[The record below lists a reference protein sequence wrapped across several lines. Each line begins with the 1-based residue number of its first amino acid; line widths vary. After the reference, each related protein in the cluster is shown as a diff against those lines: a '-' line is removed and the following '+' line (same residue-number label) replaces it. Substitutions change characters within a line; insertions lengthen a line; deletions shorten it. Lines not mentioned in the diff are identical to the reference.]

1 MALWAMPPKIKIY
14 EALSAVADGRV
25 TLTGPTSATVRSSTG
40 ERLYHVAWS
49 EDMRSI
55 TSDDPASQWQGYL
68 GYPII
73 AVLLQLGKIPY
84 DQRRA
89 KLLAGIP
96 WRAINTR
103 FRRNYEQALNYVLEQ
118 IQARGGRKEE
128 LIAEVEQ
135 IFAHL
140 EQLKLERSRR

>member
-25 TLTGPTSATVRSSTG
+25 TLTGPTSAVVRSSTG
-40 ERLYHVAWS
+40 EKLYHVAWS
-49 EDMRSI
+49 EDLCIS
-55 TSDDPASQWQGYL
+55 SDDPASRWQGYL

-73 AVLLQLGKIPY
+73 AVLLQLGKLPY
-84 DQRRA
+84 DQERA

-103 FRRNYEQALNYVLEQ
+103 FKRDYEQALAYVLEQ
-118 IQARGGRKEE
+118 IEARGGSREE
-128 LIAEVEQ
+128 LAAEVER
-135 IFAHL
+135 IYASL
-140 EQLKLERSRR
+140 KQLKLERPHR